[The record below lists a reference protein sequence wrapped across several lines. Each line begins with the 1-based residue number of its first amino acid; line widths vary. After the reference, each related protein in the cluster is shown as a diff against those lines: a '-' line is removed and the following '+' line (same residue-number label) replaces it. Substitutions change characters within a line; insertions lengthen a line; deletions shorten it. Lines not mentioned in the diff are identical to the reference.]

1 MIFEMLEC
9 MPTSHFS
16 YFLIH
21 LSKGCDIMIDVTIFS
36 GLLVIPVV
44 IICFLMGYVIK
55 NYTPIKNKNI
65 PLIMMVLGVVINV
78 VLTLTDK
85 NTGLNLMTFVSGAV
99 SGLASTGSYEL
110 IKNSMNISDTTRSTS
125 NEISD
130 EDDMKIDDNE

>member
-1 MIFEMLEC
+1 MV
-9 MPTSHFS
+9 
-16 YFLIH
+16 
-21 LSKGCDIMIDVTIFS
+21 DVTIFS

-110 IKNSMNISDTTRSTS
+110 IKNSMNISDTTHSTS